1 MRGIITRALRASI
14 KRGMT
19 LNVVRRYLKIKHKI
33 TTTVDVLADRVK
45 KPKKNKQMSTSNEE
59 LLQENVQLLTNI
71 LADQTT
77 TLKALISASE
87 ILNERIKK
95 LEISSAIRDAVNT
108 ANNE

>member
-1 MRGIITRALRASI
+1 
-14 KRGMT
+14 
-19 LNVVRRYLKIKHKI
+19 
-33 TTTVDVLADRVK
+33 
-45 KPKKNKQMSTSNEE
+45 MSTSNEE

-77 TLKALISASE
+77 TLKSLIKASE

>member
-1 MRGIITRALRASI
+1 
-14 KRGMT
+14 
-19 LNVVRRYLKIKHKI
+19 
-33 TTTVDVLADRVK
+33 
-45 KPKKNKQMSTSNEE
+45 MSTSNEE

-77 TLKALISASE
+77 TLKSLIKASE

-95 LEISSAIRDAVNT
+95 LEISSAIRDAVNS

>member
-1 MRGIITRALRASI
+1 
-14 KRGMT
+14 
-19 LNVVRRYLKIKHKI
+19 
-33 TTTVDVLADRVK
+33 
-45 KPKKNKQMSTSNEE
+45 MSTSNEE

-95 LEISSAIRDAVNT
+95 LEISSAIRDAVNS